1 MGRKDMM
8 FIIVSGTPGTGKT
21 SVSKALGQDLGCS
34 IIDASNFALSIGA
47 VLWDDRQ
54 RNTHVIDEEKLK
66 DGIFKESLTSAC
78 VIVATHY
85 PDLFLEDKRFYE
97 NTPFAVLL
105 RTNPLELRRRLRKKG
120 WREEKVI
127 ENVLAEAFN
136 TVAEDLYPYSD
147 MVIEVDTT
155 ATGPVD
161 AVDVIFERLH
171 KLDFGIKVNWLLKG
185 EVVRLASEMLSW
197 LDSKN
202 YRI

>member
-1 MGRKDMM
+1 MM

-34 IIDASNFALSIGA
+34 IIDVSDFALSIGA

-66 DGIFKESLTSAC
+66 DGIFKEGLASTCL
-78 VIVATHY
+78 ILATHY

-97 NTPFAVLL
+97 NIPFAVLL
-105 RTNPLELRRRLRKKG
+105 RTDPLELRERLRKKG
-120 WREEKVI
+120 WREEKVV
-127 ENVLAEAFN
+127 ENILAEAFN
-136 TVAEDLYPYSD
+136 TIAEDLYPYSD

-155 ATGPVD
+155 ATDPMS
-161 AVDVIFERLH
+161 AVAAIFEKLH
-171 KLDFGIKVNWLLKG
+171 KLDFGIKVNWLLR
-185 EVVRLASEMLSW
+185 EEIVRLASEMLNW